1 MVHTQ
6 LGCWNTSPQKSG
18 SWTSFPVESL
28 NLPNLRRMPFMM
40 IYRKNPKRDASYSFD
55 KSYNLHAS
63 IGIIQ
68 TSMPWVAISDI
79 ESFRCKDA
87 NLMLWSKSYQGILT
101 TIGQPLSLLYNPK
114 KENTK
119 CQKSPI
125 QPTKPPKPSFNPKKT
140 WHQTFQKLPSSSKTK
155 ACGSSNSGNV
165 PKPPTNTSHRLPFKG
180 HHRLMREASQ
190 TTIETSSP
198 LDGNKRNA
206 WLEGGFNE
214 FWCVFVFG
222 WLFWIVYMYV
232 YSECWCIM
240 MCTYIIN
247 MCWFHN
253 QVIDF
258 NLGLTTMM
266 IFSSTSHL
274 SLARSGLLVRPVVL
288 SHLHNLVHRQPLRR
302 AIRDHLQRSR
312 HPVVSNASRD
322 RCQIPLVRRGWGENT
337 HIVRSW
343 DLYSWNSWQ

>member
-87 NLMLWSKSYQGILT
+87 NLMLWSKSYQRILT

-119 CQKSPI
+119 CQKSP
-125 QPTKPPKPSFNPKKT
+125 QSNQQNKPSRFVQPQKPDIKP
-140 WHQTFQKLPSSSKTK
+140 FQSFHLLPTPRLVALLTLAMFPSHPPTLHIDSPSKTTTDWFEK
-155 ACGSSNSGNV
+155 LH
-165 PKPPTNTSHRLPFKG
+165 KP
-180 HHRLMREASQ
+180 Q
-190 TTIETSSP
+190 
-198 LDGNKRNA
+198 
-206 WLEGGFNE
+206 
-214 FWCVFVFG
+214 
-222 WLFWIVYMYV
+222 
-232 YSECWCIM
+232 
-240 MCTYIIN
+240 
-247 MCWFHN
+247 
-253 QVIDF
+253 
-258 NLGLTTMM
+258 
-266 IFSSTSHL
+266 
-274 SLARSGLLVRPVVL
+274 
-288 SHLHNLVHRQPLRR
+288 
-302 AIRDHLQRSR
+302 
-312 HPVVSNASRD
+312 
-322 RCQIPLVRRGWGENT
+322 
-337 HIVRSW
+337 
-343 DLYSWNSWQ
+343 